1 MRDSDGLSALRRS
14 LGSHEID
21 PLEINISLNALG
33 IILPKNTR
41 QA

>member
-1 MRDSDGLSALRRS
+1 MMGS
-14 LGSHEID
+14 LHHSKEREKLCYKD

-33 IILPKNTR
+33 VILPKNTR